1 MTDIPKLILRVAS
14 KATDAIRAERHQDK
28 DFTVIPLVALVEGVI
43 QAANSPQPELVRAD
57 ELEPAVWNG
66 RPVTF
71 DHPDINGVLVSA
83 SVSPE
88 MLEEVQVGTIF
99 NTEIVD
105 GTKLRLEAWVEND
118 KVEARGE
125 EAVATFNKI
134 LEGETA
140 EVSTGYFAD
149 SIPQKGKFNGE
160 SFEAVQSNIKPDHI
174 AILTG
179 TQVGACSIEDGCGA
193 PRLNKGGE
201 DEKQKGELTIFPGS
215 LIQNTKHG
223 KDFEI
228 SDMDIRRAISSALE
242 TKGEFFWGI
251 SAVFGKSFVF
261 ETDFGVLEQRDF
273 SINEE
278 GVVTIAEEGISVR
291 PQTEFVPVVA
301 NEGDDTLPSI
311 KSSVENKEM
320 EVKEKIDGLIA
331 HEGTAYKEEDR
342 NFLEGIDPERL
353 DLLHPLPVQNQG
365 EDGEE
370 NEGKE
375 GEGDGEG
382 GDEDEGKEGEQA
394 PISAEAY
401 LETAPPELQ
410 ELLGEGLRMQKAHRK
425 DLISAIRTNKS
436 SGFSEEELGGFKTEI
451 LEKLMAAV
459 APADYSLRGAPV
471 SNVSNASREDEN
483 AIPRAPEVFP
493 RKTA

>member
-1 MTDIPKLILRVAS
+1 MSEKEKKVLLRMAS
-14 KATDAIRAERHQDK
+14 KATDAIRAERYQDK
-28 DFTVIPLVALVEGVI
+28 DFTVIPLVALVEGVL

-71 DHPDINGVLVSA
+71 DHPDMNGVLVSA

-160 SFEAVQSNIKPDHI
+160 SFEAVQSNIKPDHL

-193 PRLNKGGE
+193 PRLNKEGE
-201 DEKQKGELTIFPGS
+201 SEKQKGEPTVFPGS
-215 LIQNTKHG
+215 IVQNTKHG
-223 KDFEI
+223 QDFEI
-228 SDMDIRRAISSALE
+228 SDMDVRRALSSALE
-242 TKGEFFWGI
+242 LKGEFFWGI

-320 EVKEKIDGLIA
+320 EVKEKIDGPIA

-353 DLLHPLPVQNQG
+353 DLLLPLPVKNQG
-365 EDGEE
+365 A
-370 NEGKE
+370 
-375 GEGDGEG
+375 GEG
-382 GDEDEGKEGEQA
+382 GEESEVEKEVEGERAGEEEGEKEEQA

-425 DLISAIRTNKS
+425 DLISAIRMNKS

-459 APADYSLRGAPV
+459 APADYSLRAAPV
-471 SNVSNASREDEN
+471 SNVNKEDET
-483 AIPRAPEVFP
+483 AVPRMAEIFP
-493 RKTA
+493 RKKTA